1 MTNTLF
7 NTTILTMVSSKET
20 YLVSFFDL
28 NLFIVSFCISYI
40 FTLIYNHSKKNN
52 IKQYIKNLSDNEMN
66 NLLVD
71 LSNKMIIIGWS
82 TKKYIADEIKELTG
96 NDMTENI
103 WEEMIQKQISFYE
116 EGDTILDKLIH
127 NVVGIEIKDIPEKE
141 PTLEEVLFTLSN
153 SMLRKYAGVTSN
165 FSKQELVN
173 IIMENF
179 KNNSNK
185 VIETKLEKL
194 EKQLS

>member
-1 MTNTLF
+1 MTNILF
-7 NTTILTMVSSKET
+7 NTTALTMVPSKAS
-20 YLVSFFDL
+20 YLFHLFDL
-28 NLFIVSFCISYI
+28 NLFIVTFCASYAI
-40 FTLIYNHSKKNN
+40 TVIYNYFKKHD
-52 IKQYIKNLSDNEMN
+52 IKKYVDTLSDEEIH
-66 NLLVD
+66 NLVVD

-96 NDMTENI
+96 KEMSEHI
-103 WEEMIQKQISFYE
+103 WEEMINKQIGFYE
-116 EGDTILDKLIH
+116 EGDNILDKLIH

-153 SMLRKYAGVTSN
+153 SILRKYAGVTSN
-165 FSKQELVN
+165 LSKQELVN

-185 VIETKLEKL
+185 VIDTKLEKL

>member
-1 MTNTLF
+1 MAYTLY
-7 NTTILTMVSSKET
+7 NTTVLTMFPTKEIK
-20 YLVSFFDL
+20 LFDL
-28 NLFIVSFCISYI
+28 NIFIVSFCISYFI
-40 FTLIYNHSKKNN
+40 TLIYNYFKKYDV
-52 IKQYIKNLSDNEMN
+52 KEYIKNLSDNEMHN
-66 NLLVD
+66 IMVE

-82 TKKYIADEIKELTG
+82 TKKYIAKEVKELTG

-103 WEEMIQKQISFYE
+103 WKEMIQKQIKFYE
-116 EGDTILDKLIH
+116 EGDNILDKLLH
-127 NVVGIEIKDIPEKE
+127 TVVGIEIKETIME

-165 FSKQELVN
+165 LSKQELVN

-179 KNNSNK
+179 KHNSNK